1 MKATALAVAL
11 LCVLMSSAAQ
21 LAMKLGL
28 RGGDAAGSV
37 AGTYAHA
44 LGSPLV
50 WLGLALYGLSA
61 ALWIWVLSRLD
72 VSLAYPLVSLGF
84 VFALRQPEPPAPAP
98 PAPLP
103 PLMTAAEP
111 IPASVTAE
119 QLERTRFQ

>member
-1 MKATALAVAL
+1 MKAAALALAL

-44 LGSPLV
+44 LASPLV

-84 VFALRQPEPPAPAP
+84 VLTMLFGVQWLGEPFSWQRLAGCGLIVAGVF
-98 PAPLP
+98 L
-103 PLMTAAEP
+103 LAAD
-111 IPASVTAE
+111 A
-119 QLERTRFQ
+119 

>member
-1 MKATALAVAL
+1 MKAAALVVAL

-28 RGGDAAGSV
+28 RGGDAGSV

-44 LGSPLV
+44 LVSPLV

-84 VFALRQPEPPAPAP
+84 VMTMLFGVQWLGEPFSWQRLAGCGLIVAGV
-98 PAPLP
+98 L
-103 PLMTAAEP
+103 LLAAD
-111 IPASVTAE
+111 A
-119 QLERTRFQ
+119 